1 MFLFISSLN
10 KGCSKRNTSWMELL
24 NHITFAFHA
33 RILEESL
40 KETKGRKNFEK
51 KKKKKRIYWIN
62 LNWIHP
68 SLSSPLPFLWL
79 SAVTKQRKSCSSTRS
94 NWGATFD
101 LLTTQ
106 CNMLCLFSLKNCNLV
121 IERKQTSFEV
131 KGAEWSY
138 LYYPSRLGLIP
149 T

>member
-51 KKKKKRIYWIN
+51 KKEKNILDKPQ
-62 LNWIHP
+62 LNP
-68 SLSSPLPFLWL
+68 SLSSPPPFIWL
-79 SAVTKQRKSCSSTRS
+79 SAVTKQCKSCRSTRS
-94 NWGATFD
+94 NRGATFD